1 LQITSKDIN
10 IDDPGFKLKIK
21 LSGDGAKMSKL
32 TNFVVISFAVLNKD
46 DDVMASRGII
56 LKGNAAIYIQ

>member
-1 LQITSKDIN
+1 
-10 IDDPGFKLKIK
+10 
-21 LSGDGAKMSKL
+21 MSKL

-56 LKGNAAIYIQ
+56 LKSKVAIYIQ